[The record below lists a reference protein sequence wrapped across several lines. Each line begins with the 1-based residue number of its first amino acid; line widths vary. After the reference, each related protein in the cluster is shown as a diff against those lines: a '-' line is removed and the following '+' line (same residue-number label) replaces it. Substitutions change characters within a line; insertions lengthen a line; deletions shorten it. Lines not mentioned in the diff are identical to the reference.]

1 MKTKTIKIGI
11 KDIHTAM
18 DDFVGAA
25 EALTRGETVR
35 EETGIYFTT
44 IEAFRRAI
52 TPRRMELL
60 HIIKKTK
67 PKSINQLAKFACRN
81 IKNVAEDVK
90 FLAQVGLVETETA
103 NNRLVPQVDY
113 DEIDLRIAV

>member
-11 KDIHTAM
+11 KDFHTAM
-18 DDFVGAA
+18 DDFVASG
-25 EALTRGETVR
+25 EALARGENVR
-35 EETGIYFTT
+35 EETGIYFTS

-60 HIIKKTK
+60 HIIKTTK
-67 PKSINQLAKFACRN
+67 PKSINQLAKFARRN

-103 NNRLVPQVDY
+103 DNRLSPQVDY
-113 DEIDLRIAV
+113 DEIDLRIAL